1 MGTTGSWPGDGRG
14 GEVAGAW
21 PEGEEDEDDP
31 KTGVAITG
39 VTGTGVA
46 LFREAGDEE
55 EDS

>member
-31 KTGVAITG
+31 KTWVAITG
-39 VTGTGVA
+39 VTGTRVA
-46 LFREAGDEE
+46 LLREAGDEE
-55 EDS
+55 DDS